1 MDAVSKFKMDEMKF
15 SLLRMDRMVF
25 QSGVV
30 SLSSVAS
37 SSKHMDSSAS
47 LTMAGGFAID
57 LISDNCFFLIPL
69 TADDIFHFRGANTS
83 KAHTRKVKNEYGK
96 MTD

>member
-25 QSGVV
+25 QSGMI

-57 LISDNCFFLIPL
+57 LTSDNCFFFIPL
-69 TADDIFHFRGANTS
+69 TADEHFLFHYKRT
-83 KAHTRKVKNEYGK
+83 HTQKNEYGK
-96 MTD
+96 LSIN